1 LEKNNYNNKLGVIE
15 MDSILEL
22 VDVRKQYPDFTLDN
36 VSFSL
41 PYGCI
46 TGFIGENGAG
56 KTTTLNLIL
65 NLISLDG
72 GSIKLFG
79 KDSKTL
85 DKLSKEDIGVIFD
98 ENSFHENLT
107 PKEISKFMSKIY
119 QKWDQPLFLQ
129 YMDKY
134 NLPEKKTLKELSK
147 GMKVKF
153 SIAAALAHHPK
164 LLILDEALSALDPI
178 MRNEILDSFL
188 DFVQDEKHSI
198 LFSTHITTDLQKVA
212 DYIVFIDKGKIIFHK
227 SKDELIYNYGIIRC
241 KSDQFPQIDRE
252 DIIAYHKSEHQIEVL
267 IDDRKKAVK
276 KYGSLLIDNA
286 TIEEIMML
294 YIKGMKI

>member
-1 LEKNNYNNKLGVIE
+1 MNN
-15 MDSILEL
+15 ILEL

-41 PYGCI
+41 PYGSI

-79 KDSKTL
+79 KNTETL
-85 DKLSKEDIGVIFD
+85 DKLSKEDIGVLFD

-107 PKEISKFMSKIY
+107 PMEISKFMSKIY

-134 NLPEKKTLKELSK
+134 NLPLKKTLKELSK

-153 SIAAALAHHPK
+153 SIAAALSHHPK
-164 LLILDEALSALDPI
+164 LLILDEAISALDPI

-188 DFVQDEKHSI
+188 DFVQDEEHSI

-212 DYIVFIDKGKIIFHK
+212 DYIVFIDKGKQNRR
-227 SKDELIYNYGIIRC
+227 SCGYGC
-241 KSDQFPQIDRE
+241 
-252 DIIAYHKSEHQIEVL
+252 
-267 IDDRKKAVK
+267 
-276 KYGSLLIDNA
+276 
-286 TIEEIMML
+286 
-294 YIKGMKI
+294 

>member
-1 LEKNNYNNKLGVIE
+1 MNN
-15 MDSILEL
+15 ILEL
-22 VDVRKQYPDFTLDN
+22 VDVSKQYPDFTLDN

-41 PYGCI
+41 PYGSI

-107 PKEISKFMSKIY
+107 PMEISNFMSKIY

-134 NLPEKKTLKELSK
+134 NLPIKKRLKELSK

-153 SIAAALAHHPK
+153 SIAAALSHHPK
-164 LLILDEALSALDPI
+164 LLILDEAISALDPI

-188 DFVQDEKHSI
+188 DFVQDEEHSI

-241 KSDQFPQIDRE
+241 KSEQFPQIDRE

-267 IDDRKKAVK
+267 TDDREKAVK
-276 KYGSLLIDNA
+276 KYGNLLIDNA